1 LLKTNETVAIRLSY
15 FLYLGAIGVIFTYWP
30 LHFKALGLRADEI
43 GWIFSGRAVVSL
55 LMQPVIGW
63 LAVRYGRPAGVLRW
77 TLWCGALLSVAMH
90 WPTGLVAI
98 CLLFWLQAIP
108 ESGTVPMMDTTI
120 VSRFGSL
127 RYGRFRLWGSLGYGV
142 SVAVF
147 GLLVLSMPPD
157 AAGNW
162 ALHVAPVLYMGA
174 ALFVFG
180 VPDVRISGPSDAPA
194 TWRLPRTPRW
204 LLFLVLCWL
213 HWVAVMSYNIYLS
226 LLTSGRGF
234 SSAAPGLAVGLAI
247 AGEVVALALAG
258 LLFKRVRSDL
268 VLAGSIAISV
278 VRWAATASA
287 TEAWQ
292 VVALQSLHFASF
304 GLWYAAVMRELD
316 LFSAQTPRPVLQ
328 SVFAASVF
336 GLGSL
341 FAGTVGGALVERTG
355 PEMAFWFAA
364 CADLAALTV
373 WLVRQRFAP
382 PPVA

>member
-1 LLKTNETVAIRLSY
+1 
-15 FLYLGAIGVIFTYWP
+15 
-30 LHFKALGLRADEI
+30 
-43 GWIFSGRAVVSL
+43 
-55 LMQPVIGW
+55 
-63 LAVRYGRPAGVLRW
+63 
-77 TLWCGALLSVAMH
+77 
-90 WPTGLVAI
+90 
-98 CLLFWLQAIP
+98 
-108 ESGTVPMMDTTI
+108 
-120 VSRFGSL
+120 
-127 RYGRFRLWGSLGYGV
+127 
-142 SVAVF
+142 
-147 GLLVLSMPPD
+147 
-157 AAGNW
+157 
-162 ALHVAPVLYMGA
+162 
-174 ALFVFG
+174 
-180 VPDVRISGPSDAPA
+180 
-194 TWRLPRTPRW
+194 
-204 LLFLVLCWL
+204 LVLCWL

-382 PPVA
+382 PAVA